1 MFSPPSSTLRNS
13 GTMSVRIVVWLVAAL
28 SVVAVTGRV
37 ALSNGQS
44 ENNIVD
50 YQLDLSSDESENY
63 TSDYLGTLSRRSR
76 RGAINTDI
84 LRQHLKQV
92 KLSSF
97 VY

>member
-97 VY
+97 VN